1 MNLFS
6 LFPFFKR
13 TNDQEQLNR
22 AAKQGYEKGCKYMRR
37 IAEIEKQQLS
47 DGYDMKIMDLKTQ
60 IKVLEDQI
68 DSLLE
73 LETTSK
79 ENMRKANTKILQAQ
93 EIVLRVQ
100 QVLGTISES
109 AARGGADIS
118 QIRLDIEKP
127 VKQIMKEHK
136 VQTQ

>member
-1 MNLFS
+1 MRLSF
-6 LFPFFKR
+6 LFPFFKKESS
-13 TNDQEQLNR
+13 QEQLDR
-22 AAKQGYEKGCKYMRR
+22 AAKQGYQRGCKYMRR
-37 IAEIEKQQLS
+37 IADIEKQQLS
-47 DGYDMKIMDLKTQ
+47 DGYEMRMMDLKTQ

-68 DSLLE
+68 DALLE

-100 QVLGTISES
+100 QVLNTISES

-136 VQTQ
+136 VQT